1 MPSVHRRQ
9 RSPYWH
15 GAFTDHAGRRCLRC
29 TKEKN
34 RSAALAIVER
44 WQREADMLAGN
55 PDAPLQPTNAPEI
68 QERLVTLTQRMNAG
82 QLTRADAEGF
92 MSELLVASGQ
102 DRLRSETAREFFN
115 TYAEEKA
122 KSRAVGTA
130 LRYKRILDR
139 FTAHL
144 GKRADMPLANV
155 NARDVQSFRD
165 AELKRGLGHASAN
178 IAIKAL
184 RGPFNR
190 ARRQGLVTI
199 NPAEA
204 VDLLG
209 VESNTRRAFTHA
221 ELQALLAKADAD
233 WQGMILLGYYCGFR
247 IQDAANL
254 RWSDIDFDRRVIR
267 LRPGKERRDRK
278 AHKTETPYLGVA
290 EWLESHR
297 GIGNAPLFPTLYG
310 QRSGGLTG
318 LSLTFRQ
325 LMRDAEVTFTDIAP
339 EGSTR
344 AFYDLSFHAL
354 RHTHVS
360 ASANAGVPEDM
371 RREQVGHASDVHRG
385 YTHREVETVE
395 RAFAEMPRLT
405 VPPPIKNPKAARTK
419 GAA

>member
-1 MPSVHRRQ
+1 MPSVHRDHRT
-9 RSPYWH
+9 PFYI
-15 GAFTDHAGRRCLRC
+15 GAFTDARGRRCKRS
-29 TKEKN
+29 TKEKD

-44 WQREADMLAGN
+44 WQREADTLTGN
-55 PDAPLQPTNAPEI
+55 PNAPLQLPNTSEI
-68 QERLVTLTQRMNAG
+68 QERFVTLTQRMNAG

-102 DRLRSETAREFFN
+102 DRLRSETVREFFN
-115 TYAEEKA
+115 SYAEEKA

-139 FTAHL
+139 FIEHI
-144 GKRADMPLANV
+144 GQRADMPLANV

-209 VESNTRRAFTHA
+209 VESNTRRAFTHT
-221 ELQALLAKADAD
+221 ELQTLLAKANAD

-254 RWSDIDFDRRVIR
+254 RWSDIDFDRRVVK

-278 AHKTETPYLGVA
+278 AHKTETPYLGA
-290 EWLESHR
+290 GDWLKANQ
-297 GIGNAPLFPTLYG
+297 GIGNAPLFPSLYG

-325 LMRDAEVTFTDIAP
+325 IMRDAKVTFTNIAP

-385 YTHREVETVE
+385 YTHRAVEAVE
-395 RAFAEMPRLT
+395 RAFAEMPRLIL
-405 VPPPIKNPKAARTK
+405 PPPAKTPKAARKK